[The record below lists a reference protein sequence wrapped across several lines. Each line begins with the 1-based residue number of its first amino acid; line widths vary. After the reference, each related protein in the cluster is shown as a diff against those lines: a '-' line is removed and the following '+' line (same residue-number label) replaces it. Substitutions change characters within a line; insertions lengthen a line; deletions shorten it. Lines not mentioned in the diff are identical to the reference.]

1 MSTPVANLKVKMD
14 GEKEFRDA
22 LSSINSTFKLL
33 DSEMTVIKA
42 KYRDNMDS
50 TEALTEV
57 QGVLSRKLEEQ
68 KARVEELRTAVAQAQ
83 AVQAEATAEFERQ
96 TAGLDKGS
104 AAYRAL
110 AAQLEKTKKQTENW
124 QVQLNRAEA
133 GLYDLNHELD
143 ENEKALKDAGGEAE
157 DSAGLFD
164 KLRQMFSGTEKE
176 TVGLGDALN
185 GAAEKLG
192 IQLPDSAAKA
202 LNSLNGISAAHAAL
216 VGGFAAVVSAIV
228 KVEKKLI
235 SMTNEAADAAKELKT
250 LSSVTGQSTT
260 ELQEFSY
267 AADMI
272 GVSSD
277 RIRDSLKETTNKMQ
291 EARNGSDET
300 ALAYQNLGISITDA
314 DGNLRSATD
323 VFYETIDALGS
334 IQNQTERD
342 ALAMDLLSESA
353 QELNPLIEIGSAG
366 LQKFADEAHEMGTV
380 LDDDAITALNNVDD
394 AYTRL
399 QKTQEGVQNQMAA
412 EFSPYLTEF
421 YGKVTKL
428 VKDGGEAMERSGLV
442 EAFGML
448 LDTFI
453 NIIAPTDQLSGD
465 TVPRLTDALRPLAAV
480 LALIS
485 DAMNVIA
492 GLAKTIFPYFF
503 EGNTWD
509 NWVGGWEQV
518 GTGLGMNKNQQSNL
532 QQLWSKWDAQDTNRA
547 TDAAGYG
554 AYYAN
559 GKYYGNKDAYL
570 REEWEKALSS
580 GGIVG
585 SFEYWKSINGYATG
599 SDYFYGGRTLV
610 GENGP
615 EEVILPRGTQITS
628 ASETRYGGAAGVYID
643 RIVIDAKNVKEFN
656 DIIRIVQNARMSSR
670 MEVK

>member
-14 GEKEFRDA
+14 GENEFRDA

-143 ENEKALKDAGGEAE
+143 KNEKALKDAGGEAE

-202 LNSLNGISAAHAAL
+202 LNSLNGISAADAAL

>member
-104 AAYRAL
+104 DAYRAL

-124 QVQLNRAEA
+124 QAQLNRAEA

-202 LNSLNGISAAHAAL
+202 LNSLNGISAADAAL